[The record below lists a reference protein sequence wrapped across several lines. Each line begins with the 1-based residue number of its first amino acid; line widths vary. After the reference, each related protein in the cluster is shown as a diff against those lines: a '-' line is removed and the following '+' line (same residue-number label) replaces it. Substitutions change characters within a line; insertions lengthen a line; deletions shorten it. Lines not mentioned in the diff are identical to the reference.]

1 MFGFKK
7 KPKKVSLYDEELL
20 RELDCT
26 KREMEEAFAN
36 FQDAVD
42 PDLVDSYIYEENAA
56 QMRYQFLMKQ
66 IKNSMEIKEQ
76 LSQDC

>member
-1 MFGFKK
+1 MFGFRKK
-7 KPKKVSLYDEELL
+7 TKKVSLYDEELL

-36 FQDAVD
+36 FQNAVD

-66 IKNSMEIKEQ
+66 LKNKEMMEQEV
-76 LSQDC
+76 

>member
-7 KPKKVSLYDEELL
+7 KPKMVSLYDEELL